1 MFSDMA
7 KELIS
12 ISDEKVELS
21 VEVKT
26 GVDNTH
32 ANGILQHSGFRI
44 QVVVNNEPSGA
55 VIRQFAMALN
65 ELLK

>member
-12 ISDEKVELS
+12 ISDEKVDFS
-21 VEVKT
+21 VEAKT

-32 ANGILQHSGFRI
+32 ANGIL
-44 QVVVNNEPSGA
+44 
-55 VIRQFAMALN
+55 
-65 ELLK
+65 